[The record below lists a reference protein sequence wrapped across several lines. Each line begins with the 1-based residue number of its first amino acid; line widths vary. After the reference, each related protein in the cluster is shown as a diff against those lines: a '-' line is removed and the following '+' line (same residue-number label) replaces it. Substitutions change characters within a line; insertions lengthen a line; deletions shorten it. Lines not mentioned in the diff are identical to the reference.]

1 MKEYIKMNR
10 KEKLIN
16 ALKGLIGTV
25 CIVVTA
31 YCLMKY
37 LNVKFHFLD
46 IDNKPIDW
54 DSFKVYRDAI
64 FFYLPQTAW
73 IQYVENRLIIILMV
87 FGGPLVIG
95 IIGMIGILL
104 VVDGAKGYLTQLKK
118 DAYRKK
124 CELYQEEL
132 ERYHYTYDY

>member
-1 MKEYIKMNR
+1 MNR

-16 ALKGLIGTV
+16 AVKGLIGTV
-25 CIVVTA
+25 CIAVTA

-37 LNVKFHFLD
+37 LNVKFHFFN

-73 IQYVENRLIIILMV
+73 IQYVENRLIITLI
-87 FGGPLVIG
+87 IG

-104 VVDGAKGYLTQLKK
+104 VVDVAKGYLTQLKK
-118 DAYRKK
+118 EAYRKK

-132 ERYHYTYDY
+132 DRYHYTYDY

>member
-1 MKEYIKMNR
+1 MNR

-16 ALKGLIGTV
+16 AVKGLIGTV
-25 CIVVTA
+25 CIAVTA

-37 LNVKFHFLD
+37 LNVKFQFFN

-73 IQYVENRLIIILMV
+73 IQYVENRLIITLI
-87 FGGPLVIG
+87 IG

-104 VVDGAKGYLTQLKK
+104 VVDVAKGYLTQLKK
-118 DAYRKK
+118 EAYRKK

-132 ERYHYTYDY
+132 DRYHYTYDY

>member
-1 MKEYIKMNR
+1 MNR

-16 ALKGLIGTV
+16 AVKGLIGTV
-25 CIVVTA
+25 CIAVTA

-37 LNVKFHFLD
+37 LNVKFHFFN

-73 IQYVENRLIIILMV
+73 IQYVENRLIIT
-87 FGGPLVIG
+87 LVIG

-104 VVDGAKGYLTQLKK
+104 VVDVAKGYLTQLKK
-118 DAYRKK
+118 EAYRKK

-132 ERYHYTYDY
+132 DRYHYTYDY

>member
-1 MKEYIKMNR
+1 MNR

-46 IDNKPIDW
+46 IDNKPI
-54 DSFKVYRDAI
+54 AI
-64 FFYLPQTAW
+64 H
-73 IQYVENRLIIILMV
+73 
-87 FGGPLVIG
+87 
-95 IIGMIGILL
+95 
-104 VVDGAKGYLTQLKK
+104 LKYIK
-118 DAYRKK
+118 M
-124 CELYQEEL
+124 LYFSI
-132 ERYHYTYDY
+132 YHKRHGFNMLRIV

>member
-1 MKEYIKMNR
+1 MNR

-46 IDNKPIDW
+46 IDNKPIDC
-54 DSFKVYRDAI
+54 DSFKVYNHHLNGVWWTTCNWNYWNDWYFI
-64 FFYLPQTAW
+64 S
-73 IQYVENRLIIILMV
+73 
-87 FGGPLVIG
+87 
-95 IIGMIGILL
+95 
-104 VVDGAKGYLTQLKK
+104 
-118 DAYRKK
+118 
-124 CELYQEEL
+124 C
-132 ERYHYTYDY
+132 

>member
-1 MKEYIKMNR
+1 MNR

-16 ALKGLIGTV
+16 AVKGLIGTV
-25 CIVVTA
+25 CIAVTA

-37 LNVKFHFLD
+37 LNVKFHFFN

-73 IQYVENRLIIILMV
+73 IQYVENRLIIT
-87 FGGPLVIG
+87 LVIG

-118 DAYRKK
+118 EAYRKK

-132 ERYHYTYDY
+132 DRYHYTYDY

>member
-1 MKEYIKMNR
+1 MNR

-46 IDNKPIDW
+46 IDNKPIDC
-54 DSFKVYRDAI
+54 DSFKVYKDAI

-95 IIGMIGILL
+95 II
-104 VVDGAKGYLTQLKK
+104 
-118 DAYRKK
+118 
-124 CELYQEEL
+124 
-132 ERYHYTYDY
+132 